1 VPRKITYRGAVGAI
15 QLRPCGLPVGC
26 SSLVERR
33 SPTRRVFP
41 PTPFREAAHHNL
53 WCTCLIPHLEISAQN
68 FPKSRYA
75 GLRGFIRLYA
85 GGGRFSTR
93 INPPN
98 HSRKVAYLNFRAAYC
113 RVFCE
118 AALSGT
124 PQPVVYLQT
133 NTTSRQTGF
142 FAPFPRGEK
151 ILSGPKRSQA
161 VPGEGMRFGEWR
173 PGTLRQQLQCGR
185 KQGHHKDL
193 LDANQQVDC
202 GRCSVRYLGDK
213 SPPKRMSTGEKHL
226 HGDRPEYLSACNRL
240 TRFRPPA
247 QP

>member
-1 VPRKITYRGAVGAI
+1 VQAPPAKKSGTFSVTAGKSTHLQRKFFPFLVKYQPLA
-15 QLRPCGLPVGC
+15 
-26 SSLVERR
+26 SSRSWLSFRVWDGIFRLERR
-33 SPTRRVFP
+33 SPTRRVARAEAP
-41 PTPFREAAHHNL
+41 ATSDTLRADPRDHVVPGGIFRH
-53 WCTCLIPHLEISAQN
+53 IPEWYPSGRTHYRWGTRKRRPQFAKPHFRPVLCAEKKIY
-68 FPKSRYA
+68 PVP
-75 GLRGFIRLYA
+75 
-85 GGGRFSTR
+85 GG
-93 INPPN
+93 
-98 HSRKVAYLNFRAAYC
+98 
-113 RVFCE
+113 
-118 AALSGT
+118 
-124 PQPVVYLQT
+124 
-133 NTTSRQTGF
+133 
-142 FAPFPRGEK
+142 PR
-151 ILSGPKRSQA
+151 RSQA

>member
-1 VPRKITYRGAVGAI
+1 MRTRLIVAHWPRTLYEPAYSGIFRPRLRVTSPRASHPDPRAFLEPEYFGTAHPPTDPLTRLHARLVAPACLAI
-15 QLRPCGLPVGC
+15 A
-26 SSLVERR
+26 SERR
-33 SPTRRVFP
+33 
-41 PTPFREAAHHNL
+41 REL
-53 WCTCLIPHLEISAQN
+53 SSE
-68 FPKSRYA
+68 
-75 GLRGFIRLYA
+75 
-85 GGGRFSTR
+85 GGRKKF
-93 INPPN
+93 I
-98 HSRKVAYLNFRAAYC
+98 
-113 RVFCE
+113 
-118 AALSGT
+118 
-124 PQPVVYLQT
+124 
-133 NTTSRQTGF
+133 
-142 FAPFPRGEK
+142 
-151 ILSGPKRSQA
+151 RSQA

-247 QP
+247 PPSHKRP